1 VNLPGILAA
10 TTLGDLLGRLYRG
23 GVNGVLEL
31 VEREGHRAGRSHRI
45 HFERGLI
52 DEVETELDVPR
63 LGEVLVE
70 EGAIDRVEIGR
81 VQRQLEALPPSPRR
95 PERLGEALVNEDLVS
110 SEAVR
115 RALHRQLGMR
125 LDALFDLGDALVR
138 FHVRRNAQKRSGH
151 PDPLTAREFLDGRPR
166 KRGSAAS
173 LFRGPNRGERAAFE
187 LLGIEPTADRGRI
200 RQAFRKRA
208 ADLHPDRHPHAS
220 PERKTELL
228 GRFAELS
235 RAYHAVLQR

>member
-1 VNLPGILAA
+1 MNLPGLLAA

-23 GVNGVLEL
+23 GVDGVLEL
-31 VEREGHRAGRSHRI
+31 VEREGHRAGRAHRI

-52 DEVETELDVPR
+52 EDVETELDVPR
-63 LGEVLVE
+63 LGEVLVN
-70 EGAIDRVEIGR
+70 EGAIDRVEVGR
-81 VQRQLEALPPSPRR
+81 VQRRLEALALSARR

-115 RALHRQLGMR
+115 RALRRQLGMR

-138 FHVRRNAQKRSGH
+138 FHVRRNAEKRAGH
-151 PDPLTAREFLDGRPR
+151 PEPLTAREFLDGRPR
-166 KRGSAAS
+166 KRGGG
-173 LFRGPNRGERAAFE
+173 LFRRPSRADRAAFE
-187 LLGIEPTADRGRI
+187 LLGIPPTADRARI

-208 ADLHPDRHPHAS
+208 AELHPDRHPHAS
-220 PERKTELL
+220 SAQKAELL

-235 RAYHAVLQR
+235 RAYHSVLPG

>member
-1 VNLPGILAA
+1 MNLPGLLAA

-52 DEVETELDVPR
+52 DDVETELDVPR
-63 LGEVLVE
+63 LGEVLVD
-70 EGAIDRVEIGR
+70 EGAIDRVEVGR
-81 VQRQLEALPPSPRR
+81 VQRRLDALALSARR
-95 PERLGEALVNEDLVS
+95 SQRLGEALVNEDLVS

-115 RALHRQLGMR
+115 RALRRQLGMR

-138 FHVRRNAQKRSGH
+138 FHVRRNAEKRSGH

-166 KRGSAAS
+166 KRGGG
-173 LFRGPNRGERAAFE
+173 LFRRPSRADRAAFE
-187 LLGIEPTADRGRI
+187 LLGIPPTADRARI

-208 ADLHPDRHPHAS
+208 AELHPDRHPHAS
-220 PERKTELL
+220 SEEKAELL

-235 RAYHAVLQR
+235 RAYHSVVLG

>member
-1 VNLPGILAA
+1 MNLPGFLAA

-52 DEVETELDVPR
+52 DDVETELEVPR
-63 LGEVLVE
+63 LGEVLVD
-70 EGAIDRVEIGR
+70 EGAIDRAEIGR
-81 VQRQLEALPPSPRR
+81 VQRQR
-95 PERLGEALVNEDLVS
+95 EALVASSRRDQPLGEVLVSEALVS

-138 FHVRRNAQKRSGH
+138 FHVRRNAKKRAGH
-151 PDPLTAREFLDGRPR
+151 PDPLTAREFLNGRPR
-166 KRGSAAS
+166 KRAAG
-173 LFRGPNRGERAAFE
+173 LFRGPSRSDRAAFE
-187 LLGIEPTADRGRI
+187 LLGIEPTADRARI

-208 ADLHPDRHPHAS
+208 AELHPDRHPNAS
-220 PERKTELL
+220 PARQSELL

>member
-1 VNLPGILAA
+1 MNLPGLLTA

-31 VEREGHRAGRSHRI
+31 VEREGHRAGRAHRI

-52 DEVETELDVPR
+52 DDVETELDVPR
-63 LGEVLVE
+63 LGEVLVD
-70 EGAIDRVEIGR
+70 EGAIDRVDVGR
-81 VQRQLEALPPSPRR
+81 VQRRLEALASTRR
-95 PERLGEALVNEDLVS
+95 SERLGEALVNEELVS
-110 SEAVR
+110 REAVR

-151 PDPLTAREFLDGRPR
+151 PDPLTAREFLEGRPR
-166 KRGSAAS
+166 KRGGGV
-173 LFRGPNRGERAAFE
+173 FRRPSRGERAAFE
-187 LLGIEPTADRGRI
+187 LLGIEPTADRSRI

-208 ADLHPDRHPHAS
+208 AELHPDRHPHAS
-220 PERKTELL
+220 AEKKTELL
-228 GRFAELS
+228 RRFAELS
-235 RAYHAVLQR
+235 RAYHSVLSS